1 MDPHGP
7 RMETSWS
14 PGIPGRLQLSMIR
27 ISSESRLLTER
38 DTSSE
43 DGTVLPAL
51 GHFWPT
57 LYTTV
62 NGLRIIL

>member
-1 MDPHGP
+1 
-7 RMETSWS
+7 METSWS
-14 PGIPGRLQLSMIR
+14 PGIPGRLQSSMIR
-27 ISSESRLLTER
+27 ISSESRLS
-38 DTSSE
+38 SSE